1 MLEEVTRAVF
11 RLCRRGPCPCAT
23 RFWKGEAGRAQG
35 AAFALTEELLWHARA
50 WCWKGSSGV
59 SGAGALRMR
68 SLQGPCGGSQ
78 EPGVGPASWLCPD
91 QAGQRVSQA
100 QHSRLSRRGAEAF
113 LAGDQMR
120 AIGVELSL
128 QRAAH

>member
-1 MLEEVTRAVF
+1 MARQGLVLEGLPRGGEQRWGSEDAQ
-11 RLCRRGPCPCAT
+11 LAWGPC
-23 RFWKGEAGRAQG
+23 
-35 AAFALTEELLWHARA
+35 
-50 WCWKGSSGV
+50 S
-59 SGAGALRMR
+59 
-68 SLQGPCGGSQ
+68 GSQ

-120 AIGVELSL
+120 VIGVELSL